1 MLEIIL
7 LIAFVLLVLLGFV
20 VALMS
25 ASILIAYA
33 TQSAYDL
40 ERDINDD

>member
-7 LIAFVLLVLLGFV
+7 LIAFVLLVLLTV
-20 VALMS
+20 VVVLMS

>member
-1 MLEIIL
+1 MIEIFL
-7 LIAFVLLVLLGFV
+7 FVAFILLVLLILV
-20 VALMS
+20 VGLMS